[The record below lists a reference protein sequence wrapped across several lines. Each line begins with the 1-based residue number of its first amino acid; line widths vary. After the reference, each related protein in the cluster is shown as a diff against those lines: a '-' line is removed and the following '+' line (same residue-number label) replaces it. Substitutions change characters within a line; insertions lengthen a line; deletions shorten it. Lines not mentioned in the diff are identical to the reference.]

1 MGPTSL
7 LTTVSTVDPIKV
19 YFPVSERGYLDYMKE
34 NPDAAKRAA
43 QERQLG
49 LQLIL
54 ADGSLYPHK
63 GTFSMADR
71 EVDVKTGTLRLQGLF
86 PNPGNILRPGQF
98 ARVRAIT
105 TTRKGALLVPQRA
118 VTELQG
124 NYQVAVVG
132 NDNKVSIRPVKVGE
146 RVGTEWIIEEG
157 LKPGEKVVAEGTQ
170 RVKAGMTVDP
180 KPFKAMPEA
189 KPAPQ

>member
-1 MGPTSL
+1 MDAAQLNLGFTKVVSLIDGIAGIAQAQIGDLVGPTGL

-19 YFPVSERGYLDYMKE
+19 YFPVSEQEYLNYIKE

-54 ADGSLYPHK
+54 ADGSLYPTK
-63 GTFSMADR
+63 VIFGGPQ
-71 EVDVKTGTLRLQGLF
+71 VDVKDRHTTAGGTVPESGKY
-86 PNPGNILRPGQF
+86 LRPGQF

-105 TTRKGALLVPQRA
+105 NEGGACSFPSARSQSCKVVTR
-118 VTELQG
+118 
-124 NYQVAVVG
+124 AVVG

-157 LKPGEKVVAEGTQ
+157 LE
-170 RVKAGMTVDP
+170 AG
-180 KPFKAMPEA
+180 
-189 KPAPQ
+189 